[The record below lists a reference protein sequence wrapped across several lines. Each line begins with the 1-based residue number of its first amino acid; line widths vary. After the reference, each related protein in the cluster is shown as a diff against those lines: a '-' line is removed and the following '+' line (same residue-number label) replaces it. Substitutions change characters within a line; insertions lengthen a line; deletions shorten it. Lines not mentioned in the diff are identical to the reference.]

1 MFGKE
6 KKTKRFIV
14 TEEQTIG
21 MGGLRILVD
30 TQTGVNYLNTASE
43 IYAGLTPLLDE
54 NGKVIV
60 TPVSDTKE

>member
-14 TEEQTIG
+14 TEEQAIG